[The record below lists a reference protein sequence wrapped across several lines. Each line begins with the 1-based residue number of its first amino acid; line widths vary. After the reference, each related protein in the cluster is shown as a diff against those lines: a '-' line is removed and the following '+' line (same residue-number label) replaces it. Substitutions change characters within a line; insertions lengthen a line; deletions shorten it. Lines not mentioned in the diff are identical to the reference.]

1 MSLNSEWLTQQLFKD
16 SNADAY
22 PSSSKQVRF
31 RQNVLHSANG
41 SADRVST
48 YDFTETGFDELTN
61 VTSFSNSDSISIP
74 QTRCPLD
81 NKSTL
86 NQFCS
91 TQTSCDAPETMKNN
105 ANNIVTTVK
114 VFHFLGLPIT
124 FHNSRYYCPVVLYI
138 IPEIILQTYDVL
150 VTRILEN
157 CLVI

>member
-22 PSSSKQVRF
+22 PRYPGCIMRSDFWDKTISTSKQVRF
-31 RQNVLHSANG
+31 RQNVLDSANG

-48 YDFTETGFDELTN
+48 YDFTEAGFDELTN
-61 VTSFSNSDSISIP
+61 VTSFSNSDSISVP

-86 NQFCS
+86 DQFCF

-105 ANNIVTTVK
+105 ANNIGN
-114 VFHFLGLPIT
+114 FLMDTDCHYSNNVSKCFI
-124 FHNSRYYCPVVLYI
+124 S
-138 IPEIILQTYDVL
+138 
-150 VTRILEN
+150 
-157 CLVI
+157 